1 MKWAVALLCWLLV
14 VSALEWGIHKH
25 IMHGDPEKLG
35 QVPVAGA
42 WLRRTAQTHND
53 HHLDV
58 DNDMRIPGHTD
69 PEGLY
74 FSWGSTVPMFAV
86 ATAIMLCVDR
96 ALNGV
101 GPVRTLQTGVVL
113 TAVFSFVWNSVH
125 ARMHE
130 HGLRVTLKDGVP
142 SLDGVTRKMGPVYE
156 WMWRN
161 HALHHMQKGGAK
173 GNYNI
178 IVPGFDFLM
187 GTHTDRLYN
196 NAKYCA
202 AADDPRCRAAGG
214 LQGNVHDMDI
224 LH

>member
-1 MKWAVALLCWLLV
+1 MNWLATLICWLLV
-14 VSALEWGIHKH
+14 ISALEWGIHKH
-25 IMHGDPEKLG
+25 IMHGDPKRLG
-35 QVPVAGA
+35 RVPVVGP
-42 WLRRTAQTHND
+42 WLGDTAQTHND

-58 DNDMRIPGHTD
+58 ENDMRIPEHTK

-86 ATAIMLCVDR
+86 ATAIMVCVDR
-96 ALNGV
+96 ALDGK
-101 GPVRTLQTGVVL
+101 GAVRTLQTGVVL

-142 SLDGVTRKMGPVYE
+142 SMDGVTHSMGKAYE

-196 NAKYCA
+196 NAEYCA
-202 AADDPRCRAAGG
+202 AADDPRCRRAGG
-214 LQGNVHDMDI
+214 VQGDVHEMGI